1 MHTKYCTAQDA
12 ISRPLP
18 FISRRVR
25 FSPLWPLTGKPGEI
39 ECSLIDIS
47 MSLSV
52 QSSCPSLAPSKPDLS
67 DRGSPESTMDRE
79 TPRAEVLR
87 LLKELRKTRQDE
99 IFGGLSL
106 SERADYDKKANRISE
121 LELLL
126 ESASLSL
133 FSEPDLDLGGA
144 WDKMSETDT
153 PQSLAR
159 QPYRDREKNSRD
171 SQAESESPENPATKR
186 ANTDDDE

>member
-1 MHTKYCTAQDA
+1 
-12 ISRPLP
+12 
-18 FISRRVR
+18 
-25 FSPLWPLTGKPGEI
+25 
-39 ECSLIDIS
+39 
-47 MSLSV
+47 
-52 QSSCPSLAPSKPDLS
+52 
-67 DRGSPESTMDRE
+67 MDRE

-126 ESASLSL
+126 KSTSLSL
-133 FSEPDLDLGGA
+133 FSEPTPDNSGA

-159 QPYRDREKNSRD
+159 QPYRDREKDSRD
-171 SQAESESPENPATKR
+171 SQAESESPENPASKR
-186 ANTDDDE
+186 ANTDDE

>member
-1 MHTKYCTAQDA
+1 MSVVFVLSRLALNGKALRNRMIPDRHSYV
-12 ISRPLP
+12 ISRTVFLSLP
-18 FISRRVR
+18 R
-25 FSPLWPLTGKPGEI
+25 
-39 ECSLIDIS
+39 
-47 MSLSV
+47 
-52 QSSCPSLAPSKPDLS
+52 SSKSDLS

-126 ESASLSL
+126 KSTSLSL
-133 FSEPDLDLGGA
+133 FGEPAPDNSGA

-159 QPYRDREKNSRD
+159 QPYRDREKDSRNSQ
-171 SQAESESPENPATKR
+171 SESESPENPSTKR
-186 ANTDDDE
+186 ANTEDD

>member
-1 MHTKYCTAQDA
+1 
-12 ISRPLP
+12 
-18 FISRRVR
+18 
-25 FSPLWPLTGKPGEI
+25 
-39 ECSLIDIS
+39 
-47 MSLSV
+47 
-52 QSSCPSLAPSKPDLS
+52 
-67 DRGSPESTMDRE
+67 MDRE

-126 ESASLSL
+126 KSTSLSL
-133 FSEPDLDLGGA
+133 FSELAPDNSGA

-153 PQSLAR
+153 PQPLAR
-159 QPYRDREKNSRD
+159 QPYRDREKDSRNSRSD
-171 SQAESESPENPATKR
+171 SESPENPSTKR
-186 ANTDDDE
+186 ANTEDD